1 MSRRKTY
8 GFTREKAERISKN
21 TEEAYLRL
29 YEKFSISK
37 EQLKDL
43 GEQSLKSYVETN
55 PDDFHKEDFLDITN
69 CTDNECSCVFSQE
82 EIERLV
88 ELTKEP
94 SYTLP
99 RGLSREERR
108 KWISDIGSKLL
119 TQNSE
124 KGKLVNE

>member
-1 MSRRKTY
+1 MSDCK
-8 GFTREKAERISKN
+8 
-21 TEEAYLRL
+21 
-29 YEKFSISK
+29 
-37 EQLKDL
+37 
-43 GEQSLKSYVETN
+43 
-55 PDDFHKEDFLDITN
+55 H
-69 CTDNECSCVFSQE
+69 NECSCVFSQE

-99 RGLSREERR
+99 NGLSREERR
-108 KWISDIGSKLL
+108 KWISDIGNKLL